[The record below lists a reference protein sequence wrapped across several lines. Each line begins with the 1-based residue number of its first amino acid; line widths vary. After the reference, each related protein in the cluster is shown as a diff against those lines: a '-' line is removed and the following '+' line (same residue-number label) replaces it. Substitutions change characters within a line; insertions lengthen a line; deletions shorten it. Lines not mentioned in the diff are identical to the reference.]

1 MHEYKE
7 LQLGQVTVFDPS
19 PSQGRAYLLT
29 NGQAASVYR
38 LCET

>member
-19 PSQGRAYLLT
+19 PSQSQAYLLT
-29 NGQAASVYR
+29 NG
-38 LCET
+38 